1 MNALHTPRREAG
13 VGLIELM
20 VALVIGLFLIMGA
33 VTVLNQS
40 RNTHRTA
47 EKVARLQETGRLALS
62 VIDTDL
68 RQANFW
74 GMGNRAD
81 YITNRVPIGQA
92 PSSDFT
98 ATQQGNAAV
107 CGSTGAPSN
116 YFVLNLDEY
125 VGGSNNAYG
134 LSCGATDYLAGADTL
149 WVRRAS
155 TDRPGTMNA
164 NRIHVQTSRI
174 RGTLFVPAA
183 GCTNPTD
190 AACIPADYLPP
201 ASQTRELEAHVYYVS
216 SNSTNRAGLPSLR
229 RKRFSNVNGSAGTAF
244 IDEEIAPGIEDLQ
257 VRLGIDTNGD
267 TSVDQYVNP
276 GAVPPAASVV
286 SATIWLLVRAED
298 AEVGY
303 VNDTAFQYADM
314 AGAVTPNDGFRRLL
328 LTRTIHIRNTRA

>member
-1 MNALHTPRREAG
+1 MNRMHAFRRQTG

-20 VALVIGLFLIMGA
+20 VALVIGLFLILGA

-40 RNTHRTA
+40 RNTYRTA

-81 YITNRVPIGQA
+81 YIVNRAPPGQA
-92 PSSDFT
+92 PPAEFT
-98 ATQQGNAAV
+98 ATQQSNAAV
-107 CGSTGAPSN
+107 CGNAGTSN

-134 LSCGATDYLAGADTL
+134 LTCAATDYLAGTDTL

-155 TDRPGTMNA
+155 TERPGTMNA
-164 NRIHVQTSRI
+164 NRIHLQTSRI
-174 RGTLFVPAA
+174 RGTMFVPAA

-190 AACIPADYLPP
+190 GSCIPADYLPP
-201 ASQTRELEAHVYYVS
+201 ASQTRELEVHVYYVS
-216 SNSTNRAGLPSLR
+216 SNSTNRAGVPSLR
-229 RKRFSNVNGSAGTAF
+229 RKRFSNVNGAAGTAF
-244 IDEEIAPGIEDLQ
+244 IDEEVVAGVEDLQ

-267 TSVDQYVNP
+267 TSVDQYVNL
-276 GAVPPAASVV
+276 GAVPANAVVV

-303 VNDTAFQYADM
+303 VNDTSFQYADM

-328 LTRTIHIRNTRA
+328 LTRTIHIRNSRV